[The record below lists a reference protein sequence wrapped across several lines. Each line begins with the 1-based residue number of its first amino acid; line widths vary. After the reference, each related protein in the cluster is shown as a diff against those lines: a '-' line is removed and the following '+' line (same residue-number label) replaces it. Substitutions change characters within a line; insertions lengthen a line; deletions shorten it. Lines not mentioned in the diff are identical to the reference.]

1 MTFFATRDISE
12 SNLRVKKGG
21 VLPERFQTKWV
32 VSTIRKF
39 LGADAIAEIKP
50 GDRQYIIIETA
61 RLEELEAIEAKCA
74 PDAEHGMGW
83 RPEAE
88 PEQSTRKAKDK
99 AASAAGG

>member
-12 SNLRVKKGG
+12 SNLRVKRGG

-61 RLEELEAIEAKCA
+61 RLEELEAIEAKYA
-74 PDAEHGMGW
+74 PKPEPE
-83 RPEAE
+83 PEAE
-88 PEQSTRKAKDK
+88 GHSTRKARDK
-99 AASAAGG
+99 AVNAAGG